1 MSALSKALAEYLEL
15 RRGLGFQLDRTEGRL
30 RHFMRFMESRGASS
44 ITINLAVEFA
54 TGPDDRSTNT
64 KAAYLCAVR
73 GFAQYLVGRDP
84 RTEIPPVA
92 WLRQNRCRPEPYI
105 YSDAEIKRLVEAARA
120 HPSDERYALKP
131 WTLHCVIGLLAVTG
145 MRLGEALS
153 LKSEDIDWSERVLT
167 IRNAKFQKSRLVPL
181 HQSTLGQLR
190 AYAKRRDEYLAGR
203 PIERPAASFFVT
215 TNGTPYGNNAM
226 GNAFRSL
233 SRQIGLRAPG
243 ICKGPRIHDLRHR
256 FAVSTLLKWY
266 RAGKKVDPLLP
277 VLSTYL
283 GHTHVSGT
291 YWYLTC
297 TPELMGAAGRR
308 LEARWKGV
316 DYASR

>member
-1 MSALSKALAEYLEL
+1 MSALSKALADYLKL
-15 RRGLGFQLDRTEGRL
+15 RRSLGFELGRTEGRL
-30 RHFMRFMESRGASS
+30 RNFICFMKRRRASS

-54 TGPDDRSTNT
+54 TGPDHRSANT

-73 GFAQYLVGRDP
+73 GFAQYLTGLDP

-92 WLRQNRCRPEPYI
+92 WLRRNRYRPEPYI
-105 YSDAEIKRLVEAARA
+105 YSDAEVKRLVEAARA
-120 HPSDERYALKP
+120 HPSEERYALKP

-145 MRLGEALS
+145 MRLGEALA

-181 HQSTLGQLR
+181 HQSTLSKLR
-190 AYAKRRDEYLAGR
+190 DYAKRRDKYLAGR
-203 PIERPAASFFVT
+203 PMRRPAASFFVT

-226 GNAFRSL
+226 GDAFRNL
-233 SRQIGLRAPG
+233 SRRIGLRAPG
-243 ICKGPRIHDLRHR
+243 VCKGPRIHDLRHR
-256 FAVSTLLKWY
+256 FAVATLLKWY

-283 GHTHVSGT
+283 GHAHVSGT

-308 LEARWKGV
+308 LETRWKGV
-316 DYASR
+316 DDASR